1 MVKRSCGQGGAAGP
15 RGFPGGPACLISRLA
30 SSEKALN
37 GQSSESATG
46 VICHHSLRLSQLHR
60 KSILTLS
67 PHLPAVS
74 CGLTLKSSQLMG
86 IYLFLFSFW
95 F

>member
-37 GQSSESATG
+37 GQSSESAAGDWQNPSICSLGTSLQCIHFIFPG
-46 VICHHSLRLSQLHR
+46 VNE
-60 KSILTLS
+60 
-67 PHLPAVS
+67 
-74 CGLTLKSSQLMG
+74 
-86 IYLFLFSFW
+86 
-95 F
+95 